1 MKVRK
6 LAVAL
11 ALAGGLG
18 SGVAQALG
26 LGEIELQSYLNEPL
40 DAEIVLRQS
49 SGVNP
54 ADVFVNIASEQA
66 YERVGLDRNQFLSKL
81 RFQVVTGNDG
91 SLIVNVSSREPLRE
105 PYLNFLL
112 ELTWPS
118 GRLMRE
124 YAVLV
129 DPPVY
134 AEESGVQEQ
143 VSTPTVS
150 TTQTANQPT
159 TSRSAESVRRQA
171 QAERSLSTGY
181 QADTFG
187 PTGASDTLWT
197 IASRMRPDSSVSMQQ
212 VMLAIQDL
220 NPNAFMGNN
229 INRLKRGEVLR
240 VPSLDQIQS
249 RTRAEATRLVAQ
261 QNQEFQSPQRT
272 VDATAEQQPPTAPR
286 QQADAGGDEL
296 KLVVSEDTGSES
308 SESGSAGGDSELPG
322 GVDAGT
328 AVAMEELESARREN
342 DELNSRVEDLQDQVQ
357 TLQRLLEL
365 KNTQLAE
372 MQQTTGDETAEQT
385 APVEGE
391 GADLTAEDAVA
402 PEATAAVEEA
412 AEGEAPVA
420 VDADMTEAEPEPT
433 EGSAESTDMAESE
446 AMVDETEGMADSV
459 QAADDQGVA
468 EAGEASEETGMA
480 DAEEPSGSDAAETG
494 EETVAAA
501 PASSEPGQAEQP
513 APKAAPQAPAA
524 DKGFPGNVIDA
535 ITGNPMYQIALG
547 GGLILLLLLLLLL
560 ARRNANRE
568 KAFYDQLNKETD
580 EETDSFD
587 LSLDEEDQQA
597 VPGDALMEADS
608 YIAYGQH
615 DQAAQTLE
623 TAISREP
630 SRSDLRLKLLG
641 VYADTQDRESFEKQ
655 FGEIEALE
663 DEEALT
669 SANELRTRLEEAE
682 SMPSID
688 DLESQL
694 RSDSFA
700 TSFDSEEAAEEPAGK
715 QEKPESEELLADQF
729 DAEQEEPRENE
740 FGDFDSDLS
749 ETDLSDFEL
758 DEFEEQEATKS
769 SEGEVAE
776 GDKEESRD
784 DMIEYDLSGLELESD
799 EEKAATEDGSELEES
814 GGWDLSSEFEEDSE
828 ESAVV
833 EQKLDESEDDL
844 SLDLEEDDL
853 AEGDLE
859 DERATA
865 EPEAAS
871 EELAEPDAEADIDSL
886 DESFLD
892 ELDAE
897 LDKVAGEEDELGG
910 SEIEESSLD
919 DLELDVSDEDLALM
933 EEFSDSADSANTD
946 ESEEASLDEELGLE
960 DTLGEGDAAEAEP
973 EQAVEGAEELEQQ
986 GITDELEE
994 PEAPVSEE
1002 ASADEDLDL
1011 PVASDE
1017 VSEGSGKSQVADIE
1031 ESELGDE
1038 DDFDFLAGTDEAAT
1052 KLDLARAYIE
1062 MGDSDGA
1069 RDILEE
1075 VALEGNEDQK
1085 AEAQDLLKNLS

>member
-40 DAEIVLRQS
+40 DAEIVLPQS
-49 SGVNP
+49 RGVNP

-81 RFQVVTGNDG
+81 RFQVVTRNDG

-150 TTQTANQPT
+150 TTQTTSQPT

-171 QAERSLSTGY
+171 QAERSLSSGY

-197 IASRMRPDSSVSMQQ
+197 IASRMRPDNSVSMQQ

-240 VPSLDQIQS
+240 VPSMDQIQS

-272 VDATAEQQPPTAPR
+272 VDATAAQQPEPAAPG
-286 QQADAGGDEL
+286 AATSGGDEL
-296 KLVVSEDTGSES
+296 KLVVAEETGSES
-308 SESGSAGGDSELPG
+308 TEGGSAGGDSELPG

-372 MQQTTGDETAEQT
+372 MQQAYGGEPTEQA

-391 GADLTAEDAVA
+391 AADVAAEESPAQEDM
-402 PEATAAVEEA
+402 AAVDEA
-412 AEGEAPVA
+412 ADDEGPVA
-420 VDADMTEAEPEPT
+420 VDADMTET
-433 EGSAESTDMAESE
+433 ESEADDVAGSAEMAGSE
-446 AMVDETEGMADSV
+446 AMADE
-459 QAADDQGVA
+459 
-468 EAGEASEETGMA
+468 
-480 DAEEPSGSDAAETG
+480 AAETTETG
-494 EETVAAA
+494 EPAEATGVADTDEPTVSDEAETDQETAAAA
-501 PASSEPGQAEQP
+501 PAASEPAEAEEP
-513 APKAAPQAPAA
+513 APKPAPQAA

-547 GGLILLLLLLLLL
+547 GGLVVLLLLLLLL

-568 KAFYDQLNKETD
+568 KAFYEQLNSEAD
-580 EETDSFD
+580 EGADSFD
-587 LSLDEEDQQA
+587 LSLDEEDQESA
-597 VPGDALMEADS
+597 AGDALSEADS

-615 DQAAQTLE
+615 DRAAQTLE

-630 SRSDLRLKLLG
+630 SRTDLRLKLLG
-641 VYADTQDRESFEKQ
+641 VYADTQDRGSFEKQ
-655 FGEIEALE
+655 FREVEALE
-663 DEEALT
+663 DEEALVA
-669 SANELRTRLEEAE
+669 ANELRARLEEAE

-700 TSFDSEEAAEEPAGK
+700 TSLESEVAGEEPAEK
-715 QEKPESEELLADQF
+715 QDKPDSDELLADQF
-729 DAEQEEPRENE
+729 DAAQEEPVENE

-749 ETDLSDFEL
+749 ETDLSDFDL
-758 DEFEEQEATKS
+758 DEFDKQEGSKPTEAES
-769 SEGEVAE
+769 E
-776 GDKEESRD
+776 GDKED
-784 DMIEYDLSGLELESD
+784 GTDGMIEYDLSGLELESD
-799 EEKAATEDGSELEES
+799 EETSATDDASELAEDTSELDES
-814 GGWDLSSEFEEDSE
+814 ADWDMSSEFELD
-828 ESAVV
+828 
-833 EQKLDESEDDL
+833 QDESSELESDLEKGVDEAEEDL
-844 SLDLEEDDL
+844 SLDLDESEPVQQQSE
-853 AEGDLE
+853 AEY
-859 DERATA
+859 
-865 EPEAAS
+865 EASS
-871 EELAEPDAEADIDSL
+871 EELSEAEAESEADIDSL

-919 DLELDVSDEDLALM
+919 D
-933 EEFSDSADSANTD
+933 
-946 ESEEASLDEELGLE
+946 
-960 DTLGEGDAAEAEP
+960 
-973 EQAVEGAEELEQQ
+973 
-986 GITDELEE
+986 
-994 PEAPVSEE
+994 
-1002 ASADEDLDL
+1002 
-1011 PVASDE
+1011 
-1017 VSEGSGKSQVADIE
+1017 
-1031 ESELGDE
+1031 
-1038 DDFDFLAGTDEAAT
+1038 
-1052 KLDLARAYIE
+1052 
-1062 MGDSDGA
+1062 
-1069 RDILEE
+1069 
-1075 VALEGNEDQK
+1075 
-1085 AEAQDLLKNLS
+1085 